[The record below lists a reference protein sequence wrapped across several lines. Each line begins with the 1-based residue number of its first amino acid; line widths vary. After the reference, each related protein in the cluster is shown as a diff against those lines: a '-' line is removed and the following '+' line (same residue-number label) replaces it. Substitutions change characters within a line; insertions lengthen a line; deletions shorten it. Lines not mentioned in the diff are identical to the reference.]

1 MNLPAY
7 QHRQPAMFA
16 TRLLLGIPMALFLI
30 LTVSLLSTGG
40 GMITAIGP
48 LIAVV
53 ILLVIDTLFRSLT
66 VTIDPENISLVFGLG
81 IIQKQFRV
89 AEIESAEAFRNRW
102 WYGLG
107 IRKIDGAWVYGVSG
121 LDAVELQMKDG
132 RRFRIGT
139 DEPDRLLGAI
149 ETARHQ
155 A

>member
-48 LIAVV
+48 L
-53 ILLVIDTLFRSLT
+53 
-66 VTIDPENISLVFGLG
+66 
-81 IIQKQFRV
+81 
-89 AEIESAEAFRNRW
+89 
-102 WYGLG
+102 
-107 IRKIDGAWVYGVSG
+107 KIDGAWVYGVSG
-121 LDAVELQMKDG
+121 LDAVELQMKEG